1 MKQGTSQVT
10 KFWEWSETCEH
21 IHTLYLRRDAS

>member
-10 KFWEWSETCEH
+10 KGWEWSETCEH
-21 IHTLYLRRDAS
+21 IHTLYLRDAS